1 MRVVWLFGLLAV
13 AGCARSAP
21 PLPGDSVSADGAVA
35 LSPPKFST
43 VPAATAA
50 QDAPALGPVESKLFA
65 PELVMEHQAA
75 IGVTPAQR
83 DAILKEI
90 EHGQTEMLHLQWDL
104 NGDKEKLV
112 SVLDADKIDEAKATA
127 AASRVMDD
135 ENRIKSTHLSML
147 VHVKNALSPDQQH
160 KLRELRDGARAAG
173 AGKDGG

>member
-1 MRVVWLFGLLAV
+1 VKGSWVFVLLAL
-13 AGCARSAP
+13 AGCSRSAA
-21 PLPGDSVSADGAVA
+21 PLPGDSVSTDGAVA

-43 VPAATAA
+43 VPAATTA
-50 QDAPALGPVESKLFA
+50 QDGPALGPVESKLFA
-65 PELVMEHQAA
+65 PELVMEHQGA

-83 DAILKEI
+83 DSILKEV
-90 EHGQTEMLHLQWDL
+90 ERGQAEMLHLQWDL

-112 SVLDADKIDEAKATA
+112 SVLDTDKIDEAKASA

-135 ENRIKSTHLSML
+135 ENRIKSAHLSML
-147 VHVKNALSPDQQH
+147 VHVKNALSPEQQK